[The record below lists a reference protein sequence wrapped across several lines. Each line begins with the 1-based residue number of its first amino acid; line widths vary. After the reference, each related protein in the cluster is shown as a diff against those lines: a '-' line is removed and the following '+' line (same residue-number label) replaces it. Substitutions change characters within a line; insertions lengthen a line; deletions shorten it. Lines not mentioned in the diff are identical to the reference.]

1 MNNLNYDIIN
11 YILNIRTNDLE
22 LDVVNKELSIRY
34 YKDLIIFIYENNYII
49 DFFDCSSSIYLN
61 DRKKFENFIV
71 SYKYITYKP
80 YINKKTDI
88 IFNTHLKGNIKIIQ
102 IFNNKIIYISNILKN
117 PNLLSLLKIS
127 NFIYYNVLS
136 IKPLDSY
143 DDNNIYINK
152 FKQVY
157 QYNNIKY
164 YIIHFDWEF
173 DTLIKMIGIN
183 NLVPKYY
190 YKEYKRNNS
199 NFNYVDTNVLE
210 IINTYQENYLS
221 KKYNSNIIKNYLHNS
236 I

>member
-88 IFNTHLKGNIKIIQ
+88 IFNTHLKGNIKIVQ
-102 IFNNKIIYISNILKN
+102 IFNNKIIYI
-117 PNLLSLLKIS
+117 
-127 NFIYYNVLS
+127 
-136 IKPLDSY
+136 
-143 DDNNIYINK
+143 
-152 FKQVY
+152 
-157 QYNNIKY
+157 
-164 YIIHFDWEF
+164 
-173 DTLIKMIGIN
+173 
-183 NLVPKYY
+183 
-190 YKEYKRNNS
+190 
-199 NFNYVDTNVLE
+199 
-210 IINTYQENYLS
+210 
-221 KKYNSNIIKNYLHNS
+221 
-236 I
+236 